1 MGREA
6 GAMTTHWE
14 YLKIQ
19 EARVSAEW
27 LNAFG
32 IDGWELTAVVQES
45 PAVTVYWLK
54 RPLPAPP
61 EAG

>member
-1 MGREA
+1 
-6 GAMTTHWE
+6 MTPHWE

-54 RPLPAPP
+54 RPLAPP
-61 EAG
+61 PGTA